1 MEIRVLQIPDA
12 EIDTWVIDALRQ
24 VFDVVILDATYTG
37 DLRASERGNGSVV
50 DRMVHTPGPLIDSW
64 KVAQAALSLTSPGD
78 VVVVTDKR
86 GVGGILALGEAMK
99 SPQLRRQIW
108 TVAGES
114 TLLESLLVH
123 GTINQA
129 EMPEASEIDWELTQY
144 RFSAEV
150 LASSAF
156 VVDALNGL
164 GFEAGTLGVAT
175 KEHTQENGVQ
185 GEGVWAPAPVSRRNR
200 SGDVL
205 RAVAGVPSLTITV
218 PEHDTD
224 DNVWTG
230 TTWDALSG
238 VRNVLG
244 DRLVRAAQPTSRPDV
259 VVVGET
265 LRAPDASVQQW
276 WDAGVRTVVPEGSV
290 ASAMFPGAA
299 TWGTSDELAQLLV
312 GGAVE
317 REQLPPK
324 LWTGPAPVGVSD
336 RRRATHV
343 SVGVPVFRN
352 TVYLDECVASILNQT
367 SPPHEILL
375 IDDGSV
381 STVVDESLVAWAK
394 REPDLVRVLREPNR
408 GVCVARNLMIEA
420 MSGDAFLLVDQ
431 DDVLAPE
438 FIEKTAEAM
447 RQDDSLWSVAVWTE
461 FVGEYEGIEAKP
473 PFDRRVALREN
484 PIVSTAALV
493 DMRVRDEGVAF
504 APDLAFLYCEDWHYW
519 SQIIAAGGHMGLI
532 PEPLIKHRVHRASGG
547 FQRTEVAH
555 RVGKARATEPLLKG
569 TSPQ

>member
-123 GTINQA
+123 GTINHA

-156 VVDALNGL
+156 VVHALGEL
-164 GFEAGTLGVAT
+164 GFDADLLRAAPRER
-175 KEHTQENGVQ
+175 TQADGVQ
-185 GEGVWAPAPVSRRNR
+185 GKGVWAPAPVSRRNR

-244 DRLVRAAQPTSRPDV
+244 DRLVRATQPTSRPDV

-290 ASAMFPGAA
+290 ASAMFPAAA
-299 TWGTSDELAQLLV
+299 TWDTSDELAQLLE
-312 GGAVE
+312 GDSVE
-317 REQLPPK
+317 RQQLPPK

-438 FIEKTAEAM
+438 FIDRTAEAM